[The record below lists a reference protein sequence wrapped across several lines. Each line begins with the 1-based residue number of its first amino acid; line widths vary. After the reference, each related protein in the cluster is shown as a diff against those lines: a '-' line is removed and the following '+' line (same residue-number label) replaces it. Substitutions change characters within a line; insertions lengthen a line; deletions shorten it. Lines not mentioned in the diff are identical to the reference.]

1 MAKNIIITILTLLL
15 ATTDISVLANSG
27 ITYRDS
33 FWVQQ
38 VPTNKVDINTYNYEN
53 MSCVIVVAHTPAP
66 QASYSTMSMQYL
78 KEAYGSNPAISCIKN
93 N

>member
-1 MAKNIIITILTLLL
+1 MSKNIIITILTFLLL
-15 ATTDISVLANSG
+15 ATGSIAVIASNDVI
-27 ITYRDS
+27 YRSS
-33 FWVQQ
+33 FWVNQ

-66 QASYSTMSMQYL
+66 QSYQSQFTE
-78 KEAYGSNPAISCIKN
+78 KGYGSNPAISCIKN